1 MHTKAVFRTAQAL
14 SEAGFHA
21 VRFNFRGV
29 GTSTGS
35 FEEGI
40 GEQEDVRAAL
50 DWLEDRYPDLP
61 LLVGG
66 FSFGSFVGLRVG
78 AEDDRVKGLLG
89 LGLPLEM
96 WDFSFLEG
104 VAKPLLV
111 IQGEEDQFGGGA
123 AAADYLDGIQG
134 GPEEGPRVTLMRV
147 PGSDHFFN
155 DRFDELQEAVGG
167 WFSEG
172 DGGEA
177 FPAGL
182 GG

>member
-14 SEAGFHA
+14 SEAGFHV

-35 FEEGI
+35 YEEGI

-78 AEDDRVKGLLG
+78 AVDNRVQGLLG

-111 IQGEEDQFGGGA
+111 IQGEEDQFGGGEGVA
-123 AAADYLDGIQG
+123 SYLEGIRGDSGG
-134 GPEEGPRVTLMRV
+134 GPVTLVRI
-147 PGSDHFFN
+147 PESDHFFN
-155 DRFDELQEAVGG
+155 DRFEELQEAVRQWFAQGEGG
-167 WFSEG
+167 KTFPVPSEV
-172 DGGEA
+172 
-177 FPAGL
+177 
-182 GG
+182 